1 MLCALFVVFILL
13 GPTFAFLIAF
23 LFAVTLRVVG
33 GTPVSSISN
42 GAILVVLRALL
53 LLRGRFVLLLLLLLL
68 VWSFTFTL
76 LLVGEGKGGTAA
88 PSLLM
93 VAM

>member
-1 MLCALFVVFILL
+1 VLCALFVVFILVVL

-53 LLRGRFVLLLLLLLL
+53 LLRGRFVLLLLLL
-68 VWSFTFTL
+68 VWSFTL